1 MLNASEEEKE
11 KWAETVVEEI
21 KRRRTYPEAGSP
33 SLGPSRGGDTVPGNI
48 VPACSKCDDPKRSL
62 PYDEWAVGS
71 TPGSPRS
78 CGVTDVVCLCS
89 SASPLSLDLTGK

>member
-1 MLNASEEEKE
+1 MMLNASEEEKE

-48 VPACSKCDDPKRSL
+48 VPAKRSL